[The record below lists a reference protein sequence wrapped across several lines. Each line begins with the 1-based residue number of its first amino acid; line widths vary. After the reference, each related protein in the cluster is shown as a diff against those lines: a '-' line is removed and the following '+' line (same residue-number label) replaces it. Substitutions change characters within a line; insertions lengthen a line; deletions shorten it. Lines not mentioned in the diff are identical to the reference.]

1 MNKAVPPFRGICQVA
16 YFRVSGIVVYL
27 FAMATGFVAAGL
39 AGSLYQLM
47 TNRPMS
53 FELFGLSRLQV
64 LLGVLALVV
73 AGPAVIMRNAIRGR
87 LLERRPGH
95 WLALSTA
102 ISATWSF
109 LSGVCLLNAYVL
121 I

>member
-1 MNKAVPPFRGICQVA
+1 MSSFVLFW
-16 YFRVSGIVVYL
+16 
-27 FAMATGFVAAGL
+27 FAMAVGFTAAGL
-39 AGSLYQLM
+39 VGSFYQVV

-53 FELFGLSRLQV
+53 FELFGLSRPHVMIGVMGLV
-64 LLGVLALVV
+64 L

-87 LLERRPGH
+87 LIERRPGH

-109 LSGVCLLNAYVL
+109 LSGVFILNLYIALRAAGYVG
-121 I
+121 